1 MLHPK
6 FTSVGFFC
14 IGLIIFSL
22 FISPFCHAAGPLCV
36 SKVNSRYF
44 TDDTSKAIYL
54 TGSHTW
60 NNLVDIGPSDPPP
73 KFDYTKFLDYLE
85 SRNHNFFRLWT
96 WDLVKWDTTNN
107 SLGKKTVH
115 TVAPHKWLRTGPGLA
130 LDGKPK
136 FNLEKFNP
144 EYFKR
149 LGKRVKA
156 AQKRGMYAAVM
167 LFEGWGM
174 QFCPDAWQWHPF
186 NPKNNINGVDGDL
199 NGDGR
204 GFEVYTLADPALT
217 AIQEAYVRKVI
228 DTINEFDN
236 VLYEIS
242 NENHPPSLHW
252 QYHMIDFIHDY
263 EAQKPKQHPV
273 GMTFQYRGGTNRD
286 LFKSPAEWI
295 SPHSP
300 KGGYKD
306 DPPANDGKKVII
318 LDTDHLGGIAGNRYW
333 VWKSFLRGMNP
344 IFMDPYDEG
353 VLGLNPFNPK
363 WDRLRRAL
371 GHTRT
376 YAEKI
381 DLINMVPSNDMS
393 STGYCLAA
401 VPTEYLVYQPVSNGN
416 FTIKVI
422 QGIYKYEWFS
432 VEQEKVVETGEF
444 DFRNI
449 KVTRQTFRP
458 PVSGDI
464 VLYLKLCSPTA
475 DK

>member
-1 MLHPK
+1 MSFRQ

-14 IGLIIFSL
+14 IGLIICLL
-22 FISPFCHAAGPLCV
+22 FASSFCHAAGPLRV

-44 TDDTSKAIYL
+44 TDDTGKAIYL

-73 KFDYTKFLDYLE
+73 KFDYSGFLDYLE
-85 SRNHNFFRLWT
+85 TRNHNFFRLWT
-96 WDLVKWDTTNN
+96 WDIVKWDTTNN
-107 SLGKKTVH
+107 SLDKKTVH
-115 TVAPHKWLRTGPGLA
+115 TVAPHQWLRTGPGLA

-136 FNLEKFNP
+136 FNLEKFDP
-144 EYFKR
+144 EYFGR
-149 LGKRVKA
+149 LRQRIEA
-156 AQKRGMYAAVM
+156 AQKRGMYLAVM
-167 LFEGWGM
+167 FFEGWGM

-186 NPKNNINGVDGDL
+186 NPKNNINGIDGDL

-204 GFEVYTLADPALT
+204 GFEVYTLRDPAIT
-217 AIQEAYVRKVI
+217 AIQQAYVRKVI
-228 DTINEFDN
+228 DTVNEYDN
-236 VLYEIS
+236 ILYEIS
-242 NENHPPSLHW
+242 NENHPPSLQW
-252 QYHMIDFIHDY
+252 QYHMINFIHDY

-273 GMTFQYRGGTNRD
+273 GMTFLYRGGTNRD

-300 KGGYKD
+300 RGGYKD

-318 LDTDHLGGIAGNRYW
+318 LDTDHLGGVAGNRYW

-344 IFMDPYDEG
+344 IFMDPYDTG
-353 VLGLNPFNPK
+353 ILGTKPFDPK

-381 DLINMVPSNDMS
+381 DLIHMTPSDMS

-401 VPTEYLVYQPVSNGN
+401 TPTEYLVYQPVSNES
-416 FTIKVI
+416 FWIKVI
-422 QGIYKYEWFS
+422 EGTYQYEWFS
-432 VEQEKVVETGEF
+432 VEQEKVVETGKINVETG
-444 DFRNI
+444 
-449 KVTRQTFRP
+449 KQTFSP

-464 VLYLKLCSPTA
+464 VLYLKLRLPEETPG
-475 DK
+475 KN